1 MQLIDETTA
10 YFIVSNKISYKEL
23 FVTSRTKLERKISEI
38 DVKLDLLDTYVLC
51 FRSRQEQS
59 NSKYLTIM
67 FWFWNFL

>member
-38 DVKLDLLDTYVLC
+38 DVKLDILDTYVLC
-51 FRSRQEQS
+51 FRGRQEQN

-67 FWFWNFL
+67 FWF